1 MDDRGKVSS
10 TPSSGSHLRHGVACK
25 NWETYLTSSIK
36 LVFRASNDRP
46 NFASYGTTS
55 RLSNSLRDDW
65 TIMVLVRGGLANSK
79 LAGAEA
85 HSARAGESA
94 SGAREGGRELAN
106 KCDREKQT
114 RK

>member
-1 MDDRGKVSS
+1 MSS
-10 TPSSGSHLRHGVACK
+10 TPSSGSHLGHDVARK

-36 LVFRASNDRP
+36 LAFRASNDRP
-46 NFASYGTTS
+46 KFASYGMTS
-55 RLSNSLRDDW
+55 RLSNSQRHDW
-65 TIMVLVRGGLANSK
+65 IIMVLVRGGLANSK

-85 HSARAGESA
+85 HGGAGRRVCER
-94 SGAREGGRELAN
+94 GEGGREPAN